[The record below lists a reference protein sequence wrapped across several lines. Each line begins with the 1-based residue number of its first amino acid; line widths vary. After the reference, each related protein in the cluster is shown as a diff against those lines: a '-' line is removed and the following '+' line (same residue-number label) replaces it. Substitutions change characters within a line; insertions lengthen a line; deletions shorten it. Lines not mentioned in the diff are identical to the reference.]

1 LKYFIHQ
8 TNKTNCGITTA
19 KMLLAIVHQDSRF
32 LLLIYNDYSS
42 MMSFAQFVKVSAD
55 YGVKLQGIKLN
66 DIAQLKIMKTPFI
79 GLIKQNENNHYVLIK
94 KCWYNNKKR
103 CIYDGAKGIY
113 TLDINNLQTIL
124 TPYYLIIQQ
133 VNPYRLTKQEYFN
146 LSTKYRFVHLSIHL
160 ISLLMLLASFYFVN
174 ERYPFYIGLSLL
186 VLTALLQIGQRF
198 WLIKAMKEYDR
209 EIIKYSTK
217 HDGPFYRSIID
228 LKGKYFKY
236 PLLIINQL
244 IFVIFIV
251 GIHVA
256 NDIYYLILIGII
268 TFILVIYRYGVIKF
282 IDKKTTRVEQLEQKI
297 LKEDQSSFLINYHK
311 INKLTY
317 DIVNYD
323 LLIKTIIIFLI
334 ATMTFLLMAIRGHV
348 FINYFLF
355 TAISLIIYADNFD
368 KLLQTQRRNLDIKD
382 AINHIISR

>member
-1 LKYFIHQ
+1 
-8 TNKTNCGITTA
+8 
-19 KMLLAIVHQDSRF
+19 
-32 LLLIYNDYSS
+32 

-382 AINHIISR
+382 AINHIINR